1 MKMGQMMIFVKRMFW
16 FKFYMNLSVFS
27 GLEMFK
33 QTLESNLSL
42 GKSKLGFWGE
52 KWVFPVTGLSQL
64 ATASWRRAG
73 GAPCGFTR
81 HGE

>member
-1 MKMGQMMIFVKRMFW
+1 MFW
-16 FKFYMNLSVFS
+16 FKFYMDLSVFS
-27 GLEMFK
+27 CLETFK
-33 QTLESNLSL
+33 QTLGSNLGI

-52 KWVFPVTGLSQL
+52 KWVFPEAELSQL

-73 GAPCGFTR
+73 GAPCVFTR